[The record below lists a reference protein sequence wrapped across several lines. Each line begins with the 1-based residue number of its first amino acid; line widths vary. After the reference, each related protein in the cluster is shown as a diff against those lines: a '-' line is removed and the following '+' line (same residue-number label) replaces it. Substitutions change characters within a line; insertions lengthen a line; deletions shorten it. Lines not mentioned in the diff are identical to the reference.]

1 MGGWQ
6 REAESPIKVLKTTIV
21 GGLLFLLPLV
31 LVVLLLSHAL
41 RFAGKAVGPISEF
54 LTLDKVFGPAAEES
68 LAVLILVFISL
79 AAGLIARTRFGRDIM
94 RRTGNSFLGGLPQ
107 YRPVKSVAEGFA
119 QIENAENLKPV
130 LVKYRGRVADR
141 IFAGITSDRLGC
153 RLRPPGTDT
162 HVGQCNVSARRTR
175 AASGHLNGGDHVTR
189 KAHGDR
195 FFEGS
200 CHRGSRASQD
210 CLDQVDIRSRFP
222 VAALRF
228 S

>member
-1 MGGWQ
+1 LAARSG
-6 REAESPIKVLKTTIV
+6 EPDKVLKTTIV

-94 RRTGNSFLGGLPQ
+94 RWTENSFLGGLPQ
-107 YRPVKSVAEGFA
+107 YRLVKSVAEGFA

-130 LVKYRGRVADR
+130 LVNIEEGWQIGYLLESLQTGWVVVFVPQAPTPMSGNVMYLPEERV
-141 IFAGITSDRLGC
+141 
-153 RLRPPGTDT
+153 RPLAISMVETMSL
-162 HVGQCNVSARRTR
+162 VKQ
-175 AASGHLNGGDHVTR
+175 
-189 KAHGDR
+189 
-195 FFEGS
+195 
-200 CHRGSRASQD
+200 RGSVLRRLSPPR
-210 CLDQVDIRSRFP
+210 ISRFP
-222 VAALRF
+222 GLSRSSRHQVRVSRGGIAVF
-228 S
+228 

>member
-41 RFAGKAVGPISEF
+41 QFAGKAVGPISEF

-94 RRTGNSFLGGLPQ
+94 RWTENSFLGGLPQ
-107 YRPVKSVAEGFA
+107 YRLVKSVAEGFA
-119 QIENAENLKPV
+119 QIESAENLKPV
-130 LVKYRGRVADR
+130 LVNIEEGWQIGYLLESLQTGWVVVFVPQAPTPMSGNVMYLPEGRV
-141 IFAGITSDRLGC
+141 
-153 RLRPPGTDT
+153 RPLAISMVETMSLVKHMG
-162 HVGQCNVSARRTR
+162 VGSSEALATANLA
-175 AASGHLNGGDHVTR
+175 LP
-189 KAHGDR
+189 KA
-195 FFEGS
+195 
-200 CHRGSRASQD
+200 
-210 CLDQVDIRSRFP
+210 V
-222 VAALRF
+222 
-228 S
+228 

>member
-6 REAESPIKVLKTTIV
+6 REAENPIKVLKTTIV

-94 RRTGNSFLGGLPQ
+94 RWTENSFLGGLPQ
-107 YRPVKSVAEGFA
+107 YRLVKSVAEGFA

-130 LVKYRGRVADR
+130 LVNIEEGWQIGYLLESLQTGWVVVFVPQAPTPMSGNVMYLPEGRVRPLAISMVETMSLVKHMGIGSSKALATAD
-141 IFAGITSDRLGC
+141 L
-153 RLRPPGTDT
+153 
-162 HVGQCNVSARRTR
+162 
-175 AASGHLNGGDHVTR
+175 
-189 KAHGDR
+189 
-195 FFEGS
+195 
-200 CHRGSRASQD
+200 
-210 CLDQVDIRSRFP
+210 
-222 VAALRF
+222 ALPKTA
-228 S
+228 

>member
-1 MGGWQ
+1 MEAEMGDWQ

-94 RRTGNSFLGGLPQ
+94 RWTENSFLGGKKCC
-107 YRPVKSVAEGFA
+107 RGFA

-130 LVKYRGRVADR
+130 FVNIEEGWQIGYLLESLQTGWVVVFVPQAPTPMSGNVMYLPEGRV
-141 IFAGITSDRLGC
+141 
-153 RLRPPGTDT
+153 RPLAISMVD
-162 HVGQCNVSARRTR
+162 
-175 AASGHLNGGDHVTR
+175 R

-200 CHRGSRASQD
+200 CHRESCASQG
-210 CLDQVDIRSRFP
+210 CLDQVDIRSGLP
-222 VAALRF
+222 VEALRF
-228 S
+228 FNSH

>member
-6 REAESPIKVLKTTIV
+6 REPENPIKVLKTTIV

-94 RRTGNSFLGGLPQ
+94 RWTENSFLGGLPQ
-107 YRPVKSVAEGFA
+107 YRLVKSVAEGFA

-130 LVKYRGRVADR
+130 LVNIEEGWQIGYLLESLQTGWVVVFVPQAPTPMSGNVMYLREERVRPLAISMVETMSLVKHMGIGSSKALATAD
-141 IFAGITSDRLGC
+141 L
-153 RLRPPGTDT
+153 
-162 HVGQCNVSARRTR
+162 
-175 AASGHLNGGDHVTR
+175 
-189 KAHGDR
+189 
-195 FFEGS
+195 
-200 CHRGSRASQD
+200 
-210 CLDQVDIRSRFP
+210 
-222 VAALRF
+222 ALPKVV
-228 S
+228 

>member
-1 MGGWQ
+1 MEAEIGDWQ

-94 RRTGNSFLGGLPQ
+94 RWTENSFLGGLPQ
-107 YRPVKSVAEGFA
+107 YRLVKSVAEGFA

-130 LVKYRGRVADR
+130 LVNIEEGWQIGYLLESLQTGWVVVFVPQAPTPMSGNVMYLPEGRVRPLA
-141 IFAGITSDRLGC
+141 ISMVETMSLVKHMGIGS
-153 RLRPPGTDT
+153 
-162 HVGQCNVSARRTR
+162 S
-175 AASGHLNGGDHVTR
+175 
-189 KAHGDR
+189 KAL
-195 FFEGS
+195 
-200 CHRGSRASQD
+200 ATAN
-210 CLDQVDIRSRFP
+210 L
-222 VAALRF
+222 ALPKAV
-228 S
+228 